1 MSRPTNALPR
11 PGPRWGAYPQQTAS
25 QGTGEAAPRPSLVW
39 SQHPSWRL
47 RTVGRLA
54 PNMSASWVMRA
65 SQTWLDHLHHAI
77 NDLKNV
83 PPEQW
88 LERLTHARQ
97 MLRRHGWAAQALAP
111 ALACVSQAIEH
122 TTGRRLS
129 DQQLLAA
136 TMLLD
141 QRLVELP
148 TGEGKSLAMAAAA
161 SVAAMAGVPVHVIT
175 ANDYL
180 AERDCAGLNP
190 LWQHLGLSV
199 GHVQTST
206 EPDARRQVYAQD
218 IVYTTAK
225 EVAFDHLRDHLGG
238 LQAQAPVLR
247 GLCLALV
254 DEADSILLDEAV
266 VPLIISSTE
275 PLTPAA
281 QGQRRALWWQALKLA
296 QALHWGEDA
305 NAAGGLRVR
314 LSAAGL
320 SRLQALTAHLGG
332 PWRRQRLK
340 QDLVEQALTALHL
353 LNLDQHYVVRD
364 KGIELLDTLTGR
376 LAEGRVWS
384 QGLQTLIELKEGCH
398 ASAPTQTLAQTTFQR
413 FFRRYWHLA
422 GLSGTLVES
431 RDEFKAVY
439 GLSIVTLP
447 PRQPSRRLDFG
458 LRVFDTPEQRWQ
470 AAVQAVTIRHHL
482 GQPILIG
489 TDTVADSEALSACLH
504 AACLPH
510 QVLNAR
516 HDQRE
521 ADIVAQAGRQGAI
534 TVSTRMAGRGTDIE
548 LDEQAIRVGG
558 LHVICCQNNESGRM
572 DRQLLGRAARQGQP
586 GSTETWICHGIS
598 TRHTG
603 PDAPILLRCNAIVTG
618 SFMWRQRFCQAQL
631 KRLTQGLATRR
642 QALARRHL
650 LERDRQ
656 WEQQH
661 HSAQQ
666 QGSGMP

>member
-1 MSRPTNALPR
+1 MSRAPNALPR
-11 PGPRWGAYPQQTAS
+11 PGPRWGAYPQQVAG
-25 QGTGEAAPRPSLVW
+25 QGAGDAAERPGSVW
-39 SQHPSWRL
+39 SQDPKWTV
-47 RTVGRLA
+47 RTMGRLA
-54 PNMSASWVMRA
+54 PSMSAAWVMRA
-65 SQTWLDHLHHAI
+65 SQSWLTDVRQAI
-77 NDLKNV
+77 DALKREPQNGW
-83 PPEQW
+83 P
-88 LERLTHARQ
+88 ERLSQARQ
-97 MLRRHGWAAQALAP
+97 MLRRHGWAAQALIP
-111 ALACVSQAIEH
+111 ALACVAVAIEH

-136 TMLLD
+136 AMLLD

-148 TGEGKSLAMAAAA
+148 TGEGKSLAMATAAA
-161 SVAAMAGVPVHVIT
+161 VAAMAGVPVHVIT

-180 AERDCAGLNP
+180 AERDSQALTL
-190 LWQHLGLSV
+190 LWQHLALRV
-199 GHVQTST
+199 GHVQPGMAPP
-206 EPDARRQVYAQD
+206 ERQAIYQQD

-238 LQAQAPVLR
+238 TLVEAPVLR
-247 GLCLALV
+247 GLCMALL

-266 VPLIISSTE
+266 VPLIISSAE
-275 PLTPAA
+275 ALTPAA

-296 QALHWGEDA
+296 QAMRWGEDA
-305 NAAGGLRVR
+305 AAGQGLRAR
-314 LSAAGL
+314 LSESGMAK
-320 SRLQALTAHLGG
+320 LQALTENLGG
-332 PWRRQRLK
+332 PWRRQRL
-340 QDLVEQALTALHL
+340 QRDLVEQALSALHL
-353 LNLDQHYVVRD
+353 LKLDQHYVVREG
-364 KGIELLDTLTGR
+364 GIELLDTLTGR

-384 QGLQTLIELKEGCH
+384 QGLQTLIELKEGCQ

-431 RDEFKAVY
+431 RAEFKVVY

-447 PRQPSRRLDFG
+447 PRQPSRRQDLG
-458 LRVFDTPEQRWQ
+458 LRVFESPEQRWQ
-470 AAVQAVTIRHHL
+470 AVVEAVTIRHRQ
-482 GQPILIG
+482 GQPVLIG
-489 TDTVADSEALSACLH
+489 TDTVADSEAVSAHLQN
-504 AACLPH
+504 AGLPH

-516 HDQRE
+516 HDQHE

-548 LDEQAIRVGG
+548 LDEPSIRAGG
-558 LHVICCQNNESGRM
+558 LHVICCQINESGRM

-598 TRHTG
+598 DRHTG
-603 PDAPILLRCNAIVTG
+603 PGVSMLLRCNAIVSG
-618 SFMWRQRFCQAQL
+618 SFIWRQRCCQAQL

-661 HSAQQ
+661 HNAQQ